1 MEVPCPQLGGGNSNI
16 FYFHPEPWGD
26 DPIWRAYFSNGL
38 VQPPTRQDFCWDNSG
53 CFLME
58 KKLWNNWHNNSRR
71 NSLFLLKLCCFCF
84 LFGKRMLIYIY
95 IYTYFIVS
103 HVLLYDTSSSS
114 RKKTLYKAFP
124 IRYFTI
130 QRVGFWWTKSM
141 PAGGVSTI
149 TYHRTVDDMT
159 YIYIMSVLIMY
170 IYYTNTSCFS
180 MLVFGFFTNIYVYVN
195 IYIYIYNNYMPHAVS
210 CSTMI
215 VKNKV
220 LQWWS

>member
-1 MEVPCPQLGGGNSNI
+1 M
-16 FYFHPEPWGD
+16 
-26 DPIWRAYFSNGL
+26 
-38 VQPPTRQDFCWDNSG
+38 
-53 CFLME
+53 
-58 KKLWNNWHNNSRR
+58 
-71 NSLFLLKLCCFCF
+71 LFLFFVWEKDA
-84 LFGKRMLIYIY
+84 YIY

-103 HVLLYDTSSSS
+103 HVLLYDRSSSS